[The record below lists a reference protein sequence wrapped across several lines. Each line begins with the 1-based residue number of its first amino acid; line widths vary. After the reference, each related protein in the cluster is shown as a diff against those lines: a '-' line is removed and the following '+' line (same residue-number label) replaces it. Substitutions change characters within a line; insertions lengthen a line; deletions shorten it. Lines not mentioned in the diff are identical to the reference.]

1 MSVNGQAKVSVQ
13 PDIAIINVGISAI
26 SKTSQEA
33 SRIVATKVNQITQI
47 LQSNKIKKEDITTQ
61 SISIYPQYEFPDGK
75 MEIVGQQAQQT
86 LTVTVKGID
95 KNGGNLGS
103 IIDQIVKVD
112 GIQFNGLSF
121 DKEDKSEA
129 TKQARKL
136 AFEDAKKKAQEYAG
150 LAERTLGKALTIVD
164 NAVDSGNRLFASADK
179 FISARSVP
187 TQVPVGTLD
196 VSYSVDVRFDLR

>member
-13 PDIAIINVGISAI
+13 PDIAIINVGVSAI

-61 SISIYPQYEFPDGK
+61 SISIYPQYEYPDGK
-75 MEIVGQQAQQT
+75 MELVGQQAQQT
-86 LTVTVKGID
+86 LTVTVRGID

-129 TKQARKL
+129 KKQARKL

-150 LAERTLGKALTIVD
+150 FAERTLGKALTIVD
-164 NAVDSGNRLFASADK
+164 NAFDSGNRPFTSADN
-179 FISARSVP
+179 FIAAKSVS
-187 TQVPVGTLD
+187 TQVPVGALD
-196 VSYSVDVRFDLR
+196 VSYSVSVRFDLR

>member
-1 MSVNGQAKVSVQ
+1 VSVNGQAKVSVQ

-61 SISIYPQYEFPDGK
+61 SISIYPQYDYPDGK
-75 MEIVGQQAQQT
+75 MELVGQQAQQT
-86 LTVTVKGID
+86 LTITVKGID
-95 KNGGNLGS
+95 KNGRNLGS

-150 LAERTLGKALTIVD
+150 LAERNLGKALTIVD
-164 NAVDSGNRLFASADK
+164 NAVDSGNRPFTSADK